1 MAPKLNP
8 QESGQRILASPC
20 HLSFPTDFSPKDTGN
35 LSHCSASYQLTTT
48 KHFKKA
54 LEEEM
59 GEREKK
65 KPTWEIMRN
74 VMCMYTHII
83 RVSMSQSHLDR
94 NQTGNLESLPN
105 AFPHLPC
112 PWPLGVGQGYSEAA
126 DLLEAAGGRGSQC

>member
-65 KPTWEIMRN
+65 KANLGDNEECN
-74 VMCMYTHII
+74 VHVHTH
-83 RVSMSQSHLDR
+83 
-94 NQTGNLESLPN
+94 NTG
-105 AFPHLPC
+105 
-112 PWPLGVGQGYSEAA
+112 
-126 DLLEAAGGRGSQC
+126 